1 LSTKQSAAGNEYSF
15 LLDDVMCGVW
25 PTKVFSLAQKQLPS
39 GLHVVCSFAQI
50 YVAAQSKEPASFVSR
65 GLLKL

>member
-1 LSTKQSAAGNEYSF
+1 LSSKQSAGNEYSF

-39 GLHVVCSFAQI
+39 GLHVVCSFAEI
-50 YVAAQSKEPASFVSR
+50 YVAAQRKEPTSFVS
-65 GLLKL
+65 